1 MLVKEL
7 LRKEKQQ
14 VKTLDSQESVDEAL
28 KIMSAY
34 HLSAVLIM
42 DGEKIGGIFTERD
55 LVRCHL
61 IYPDTSVKE
70 IPLGKVMSEKLIV
83 AELED
88 EIKDAMAMM
97 IKAKIRH
104 LPVVSDGE
112 ILGILSLEELVKSHV
127 GALTQELHYL
137 QDYVT
142 DLQDAVND

>member
-7 LRKEKQQ
+7 LQKEKQQ

-55 LVRCHL
+55 LLRCHL

-70 IPLGKVMSEKLIV
+70 IPLGKVMSGKLIV

>member
-7 LRKEKQQ
+7 LQKEKQQ
-14 VKTLDSQESVDEAL
+14 VKTLDSEESVAEAL

-55 LVRCHL
+55 LLRCHL
-61 IYPDTSVKE
+61 IYPDAPIKE
-70 IPLGKVMSEKLIV
+70 IPLGRVMSEKLIV

>member
-7 LRKEKQQ
+7 LQKEKQQ
-14 VKTLDSQESVDEAL
+14 IKTLDTQESVDEAL

-42 DGEKIGGIFTERD
+42 EGEKIGGIFTERD
-55 LVRCHL
+55 LLRCHL
-61 IYPDTSVKE
+61 IYPDTPIKE
-70 IPLGKVMSEKLIV
+70 IPLGKVMSGKLIV
-83 AELED
+83 AEMED
-88 EIKDAMAMM
+88 EVKDAMAMM

-104 LPVVSDGE
+104 LPVISDGE

-142 DLQDAVND
+142 DLQDAVHD